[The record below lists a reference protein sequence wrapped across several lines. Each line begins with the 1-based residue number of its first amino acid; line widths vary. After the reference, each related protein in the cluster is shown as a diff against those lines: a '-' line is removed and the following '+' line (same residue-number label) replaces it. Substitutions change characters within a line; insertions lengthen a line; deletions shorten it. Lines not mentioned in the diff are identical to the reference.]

1 MEYSFKNKKED
12 IDVDFNNNVIDISL
26 KEIFKKKG
34 FDKLGFSFLHFLKK
48 KK

>member
-26 KEIFKKKG
+26 KEIFKKDG
-34 FDKLGFSFLHFLKK
+34 FDKLGFCFLHFS
-48 KK
+48 